1 MQRYFS
7 PILSLLILLSGC
19 IGLTSRLQKTISQT
33 PNLND
38 HFVGLVIYDPAEDK
52 FIFEQNADR
61 YFTPASNTKLFT
73 YYAGLKLLEDSLV
86 GLSYTI
92 KGDSLIFRG
101 TGDPT
106 LLHPKYPDQPVF
118 ELLKASD
125 YDLYWLADNFNEAGF
140 GPGWS
145 WDDYNYAFQPERSAL
160 PIYGNMVQ
168 FWKMPDTVGF
178 ATNPALFTAFTE
190 LDSVMPARITRD
202 ITYNSYR
209 INPMLW
215 SDANDTTN
223 RPFKYSRDLVAILL
237 ADTLQKPVTIIADTT
252 ITLDKTIKSRPARP
266 VFARMLQ
273 ASDNFLAEQLLLN
286 ASRNLGKEL
295 KAINSIAYIKNRY
308 LNNLHKEAIWVD
320 GSGLSRYNLFT
331 PRMMVQLLQKIADEV
346 PKEELYQMLPAGG
359 QSGTIKDWYKAEK
372 PYVFAKTGTLSNN
385 HSLSGYLETISGKQ
399 LIFSFMN
406 NNYPGSSAQVKV
418 EMEKVLQLVRD
429 RY

>member
-7 PILSLLILLSGC
+7 PILCLLILLSGC
-19 IGLTSRLQKTISQT
+19 VGLTPRLQKTISNT

-52 FIFEQNADR
+52 FIIEQNADR

-86 GLSYTI
+86 GLAYTI

-106 LLHPKYPDQPVF
+106 LLHPKYRDQPVF
-118 ELLKASD
+118 EFLKSTEHK
-125 YDLYWLADNFNEAGF
+125 LYWLTDNFNEAGF

-160 PIYGNMVQ
+160 PIYGNVVQ
-168 FWKMPDTVGF
+168 FWKLPDTVGF
-178 ATNPALFTAFTE
+178 ATNPALFAAFTE
-190 LDSVMPARITRD
+190 LDSIMPARVSRD
-202 ITYNSYR
+202 ISYNSYR

-223 RPFKYSRDLVAILL
+223 RPFKYSHDLVVKLL
-237 ADTLQKPVTIIADTT
+237 ADTLQKPVTIITDTA
-252 ITLDKTIKSRPARP
+252 IVLDKTIKSQLARP

-295 KAINSIAYIKNRY
+295 RAINSIAYIKNRY

-331 PRMMVQLLQKIADEV
+331 PRMMVQLLEKIADEV
-346 PKEELYQMLPAGG
+346 PKDELYQMLPAGG
-359 QSGTIKDWYKAEK
+359 QSGTIKDWYKAEE

-385 HSLSGYLETISGKQ
+385 HSLSGYLETRSGKQ

-418 EMEKVLQLVRD
+418 EMEKVLEMVRD